1 MPLFLLTRS
10 AFIQSQNVFTTTSN
24 SRRFRLHFSTRRE
37 SIEHVNGPWLC
48 TGERSWIWIL
58 CSAVRTISRRVLWP
72 VSFHMKARM
81 KLMHVMSWSVKS
93 WSYQKGEWNCFKTV
107 LACNILYESHLIL
120 PHLTHSIQLVS
131 SLETLRPE
139 WVRKG

>member
-10 AFIQSQNVFTTTSN
+10 AFIQSLNVFTTTSN

-81 KLMHVMSWSVKS
+81 KLMHAMSWSVKS
-93 WSYQKGEWNCFKTV
+93 WSYQKGDWSCFKTV
-107 LACNILYESHLIL
+107 LACNILWVTFNS
-120 PHLTHSIQLVS
+120 PS
-131 SLETLRPE
+131 SNTLDSTRQFIRDFKT
-139 WVRKG
+139 WVGQKR